1 MKIKTNHVRSEAYH
15 AEKDGKEFQVEV
27 RLEDGTANDP
37 KKCTVIIDGEETTVD
52 VKNGEDA
59 LKKAVKA
66 GAEKLGFKIVEG
78 YYDNGPT
85 IADVRRYLERT
96 MKVKVGVLKDI
107 LQSALS
113 ELRNWDINDEVE
125 ASPNSDN
132 MDEFIALGHNSYV
145 PLGNFKITYAS
156 EAESKKSEERMSY
169 AELKADALKRIG
181 AGPFTSEE
189 DLDDSI
195 MSTLDAMPYDIP
207 EGTKQALGSDL
218 FEILWDDSI
227 VCSDT

>member
-1 MKIKTNHVRSEAYH
+1 MKIKTRRVRSEAYH

-52 VKNGEDA
+52 VKSGEDA

-66 GAEKLGFKIVEG
+66 GAEKLGFKIVEAKKAEG
-78 YYDNGPT
+78 YYGDPT
-85 IADVRRYLERT
+85 VAEVKRYLQRT
-96 MKVKVGVLKDI
+96 LD
-107 LQSALS
+107 
-113 ELRNWDINDEVE
+113 ELDDYDDDAHVIM
-125 ASPNSDN
+125 SPNTYGISSY
-132 MDEFIALGHNSYV
+132 FIALGSHGYMPMEGFDV
-145 PLGNFKITYAS
+145 DDDD
-156 EAESKKSEERMSY
+156 EEDESKKSEERMSY

-181 AGPFTSEE
+181 DGPFADED

-218 FEILWDDSI
+218 FELLWDKIS
-227 VCSDT
+227 